1 MVEPA
6 PVEPPGASETPKRRG
21 PGRNLPM
28 AIVSGVL
35 LLGAV
40 LAALLLDPFAFVV
53 VLGVIST
60 LSLIEL
66 LTVLRAR
73 ATKPA
78 DPIVYGV
85 GTLLVFGAYFAG
97 AAILSLGILLAL
109 LAGFAWYL
117 FDRGR
122 TEVTRNVAATVFA
135 CVYVPFTAAHLSLVV
150 REDASYVGAVIGYGL
165 TVAAYDTVAYA
176 VGATI
181 GRRRLAP
188 TVSPAKSVEGAVG
201 ATIFTI
207 AFGALVLP
215 LWSPWTLVSGLTF
228 AVLACIVAPLGD
240 LAESM
245 LKRDLAV
252 KDMGFLLPG
261 HGGFLDRFDALLLA
275 APALYYVLA
284 IFGGG

>member
-6 PVEPPGASETPKRRG
+6 PVEPPGSPAGRRG
-21 PGRNLPM
+21 PGRNLPL
-28 AIVSGVL
+28 AIMSGVL

-40 LAALLLDPFAFVV
+40 VGSLLLAPLAFVI
-53 VLGVIST
+53 VLAVIST

-78 DPIVYGV
+78 DPVVYGV
-85 GTLLVFGAYFAG
+85 GTLLVFGAYFWGNAV
-97 AAILSLGILLAL
+97 LSLGILLAL

-135 CVYVPFTAAHLSLVV
+135 CVYVPFTAAHLSLVA
-150 REDASYVGAVIGYGL
+150 REDAAYVGAVIGYGL

-188 TVSPAKSVEGAVG
+188 TVSPAKSVEGALG
-201 ATIFTI
+201 ASVFTI
-207 AFGALVLP
+207 AFGAFVLP
-215 LWSPWTLVSGLTF
+215 LWAPWTLASGLTF
-228 AVLACIVAPLGD
+228 AILACVVAPLGD

-284 IFGGG
+284 FYGGG